1 MAAIIILISI
11 LILLLIYGISCI
23 LCIKII
29 NNQEKPDYY
38 LFLALIPILHI
49 IYLINSRK
57 YLNKEYEKD
66 DYSATNP
73 NIEDDGEEKYFK
85 NP

>member
-1 MAAIIILISI
+1 M
-11 LILLLIYGISCI
+11 
-23 LCIKII
+23 LCIKIL
-29 NNQEKPDYY
+29 NNQEKPEYY
-38 LFLALIPILHI
+38 LFFALIPIFHI

-57 YLNKEYEKD
+57 YLKKEYEKD

-73 NIEDDGEEKYFK
+73 NAEDEEEEEENYRGGNWGGFENEERDFR

>member
-11 LILLLIYGISCI
+11 LILLLIYGISCM
-23 LCIKII
+23 LCIKIL
-29 NNQEKPDYY
+29 NNQEKPEYY

-73 NIEDDGEEKYFK
+73 DAKDDKEKVF
-85 NP
+85 